1 MSTALSSI
9 ITVDEYYGAGQWLTH
24 PDVTEEAMADSL
36 VLIDKVNTVLQLA
49 INDGVRLEV
58 NPITGSYVSGK
69 FHGLGGFRPRDA
81 TQGATLWS
89 HKEGKGVDIYDLNRD
104 LCNWCMTHQN
114 VLAAHGLYMEHPK
127 DTPSWCHLT
136 TRPPKSGKTVFR
148 LR

>member
-69 FHGLGGFRPRDA
+69 FHGLGGFRPRNA
-81 TQGATLWS
+81 TQGA
-89 HKEGKGVDIYDLNRD
+89 E

-136 TRPPKSGKTVFR
+136 TRPPKSGKTVFL